1 MLGKCSYC
9 STEFRYNPANKTGKY
24 CSNTCQ
30 QNAILKLQHIRQKIW
45 VRVELRGVKGPGRII
60 IDKPYKHC
68 GDAAVL

>member
-1 MLGKCSYC
+1 MGTLIMIVLIISDL
-9 STEFRYNPANKTGKY
+9 SAQT
-24 CSNTCQ
+24 
-30 QNAILKLQHIRQKIW
+30 AILKLQHIRQKIW